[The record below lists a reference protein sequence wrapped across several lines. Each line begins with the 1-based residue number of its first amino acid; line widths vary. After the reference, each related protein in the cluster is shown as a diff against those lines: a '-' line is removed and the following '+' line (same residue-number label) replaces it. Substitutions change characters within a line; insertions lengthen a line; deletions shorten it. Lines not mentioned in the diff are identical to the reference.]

1 MSISQYVTVEAT
13 KLSPPVAVITASI
26 SGMSVDDWVKALTV
40 LYLVCQ
46 ITFSVL
52 KNRREAKE
60 SEAKRKVVNDA
71 E

>member
-26 SGMSVDDWVKALTV
+26 SGMSVDDWIKALTV

-60 SEAKRKVVNDA
+60 SEARKVVSDA

>member
-26 SGMSVDDWVKALTV
+26 SGMSVDDWIKALTV

-60 SEAKRKVVNDA
+60 CEAKKVVGDA

>member
-1 MSISQYVTVEAT
+1 MSISQYVTVEVT

-26 SGMSVDDWVKALTV
+26 SGMSVDDWIKALTV

-60 SEAKRKVVNDA
+60 SEAKKVVGDA

>member
-13 KLSPPVAVITASI
+13 KLSPPVAVITASL
-26 SGMSVDDWVKALTV
+26 SGMSVDDWVKALTL

-60 SEAKRKVVNDA
+60 SEAKSKA
-71 E
+71 SQ

>member
-26 SGMSVDDWVKALTV
+26 SGMSVDDWIKALTV

-60 SEAKRKVVNDA
+60 SEAKRKA
-71 E
+71 SHEI

>member
-26 SGMSVDDWVKALTV
+26 SGMSVDDWIKALTV

-60 SEAKRKVVNDA
+60 SEANRKASN
-71 E
+71 EI

>member
-26 SGMSVDDWVKALTV
+26 SGMSVDDWIKALTV

-60 SEAKRKVVNDA
+60 SEAKKAVSDA

>member
-26 SGMSVDDWVKALTV
+26 SGMSVDDWVKALTL

-60 SEAKRKVVNDA
+60 SEAKRKA
-71 E
+71 SPEI

>member
-1 MSISQYVTVEAT
+1 MSIPQYVTVEAT

-26 SGMSVDDWVKALTV
+26 SGMSVDDWIKALTV

-60 SEAKRKVVNDA
+60 SEAKQKVADDA
-71 E
+71 Q

>member
-26 SGMSVDDWVKALTV
+26 SGMSVDDWIKALTV

-52 KNRREAKE
+52 KNKREARE
-60 SEAKRKVVNDA
+60 SEAKKVVSDA
-71 E
+71 G

>member
-26 SGMSVDDWVKALTV
+26 SGMSVDDWIKALTV

-60 SEAKRKVVNDA
+60 SEASRKASN
-71 E
+71 EI

>member
-26 SGMSVDDWVKALTV
+26 SGMSIDDWIKALTV
-40 LYLVCQ
+40 LYLICQ

-52 KNRREAKE
+52 KNKREAKE
-60 SEAKRKVVNDA
+60 SEAKHKVADDA
-71 E
+71 D

>member
-60 SEAKRKVVNDA
+60 SEARRKVVNDA